1 MWHQPGSASD
11 RMAAHAHNPLVLG
24 HANLVPRS
32 CDPFEES
39 EKKVHI
45 WLAEK
50 RIPHNFYA
58 NYFANHTN
66 CEHVDLILTSH
77 LGTHQFFR
85 PLRKKF
91 ISIWFQKTTPQRH
104 FVKSFLCLVIES
116 RSMPLFNTC
125 MLLNLSHLHTAVLIL
140 NTKKYMSS
148 WLTNVS
154 ISAF

>member
-1 MWHQPGSASD
+1 MTKRGKTSDMTIKMFLCKERRRHFVVFWLMWHQPGSASD

-77 LGTHQFFR
+77 LGTHQFYSTVKEKVYLNIISKNHATTTFCQKF
-85 PLRKKF
+85 PL
-91 ISIWFQKTTPQRH
+91 SYYL
-104 FVKSFLCLVIES
+104 KSFNAT
-116 RSMPLFNTC
+116 F
-125 MLLNLSHLHTAVLIL
+125 
-140 NTKKYMSS
+140 
-148 WLTNVS
+148 
-154 ISAF
+154 